1 MQKVKKDDVIALYQ
15 EKIDINKDYSFIWE
29 KHSADD
35 YKELIAPVDGTLF
48 QFRDNNTFYGVIA
61 YKGDNK
67 DAIKTWVKT
76 RR

>member
-1 MQKVKKDDVIALYQ
+1 MGG
-15 EKIDINKDYSFIWE
+15 
-29 KHSADD
+29 KHSAADD
-35 YKELIAPVDGTLF
+35 KELIAPVDGTLF

-67 DAIKTWVKT
+67 DAIKTWVKA